1 MRALSTEEDMRRIFN
16 PHELLKVLPVLAILI
31 GSEIGACQDTSL
43 PLLRLQRSRAFLDID
58 ANAQHGM
65 GLWGL
70 TYGNPGDV
78 WHFPNS
84 LSCVVVY
91 GDGKWVLE
99 KRDEATV
106 GKPKVK
112 RAEGNLGADDLQRLK
127 AMLDDEAL
135 KNVRTPKM
143 PDLPADAQA
152 IREIDSLDAQID
164 RAGTSQRFTT
174 VKERVKTGA
183 LISATSGPS
192 NGIDAYLDNGAPYKK
207 TLSPLMKWFEG
218 LEKQSK
224 SDLKDSKPQYC
235 VPMNIG

>member
-1 MRALSTEEDMRRIFN
+1 MHEEGMRRILN
-16 PHELLKVLPVLAILI
+16 THELGKLLPVLAILVA
-31 GSEIGACQDTSL
+31 SEIGVCQDGSE
-43 PLLRLQRSRAFLDID
+43 PLLRLQRSRAFLNID

-65 GLWGL
+65 GIYGI

-78 WHFPNS
+78 WHYPNS

-91 GDGKWVLE
+91 GDGKYVLE
-99 KRDEATV
+99 KRNESTV

-127 AMLDDEAL
+127 AILDDETL
-135 KNVRTPKM
+135 KNIRTPKM

-152 IREIDSLDAQID
+152 IREVDSLDAQID
-164 RAGTSQRFTT
+164 HAGTRQRFTT

-192 NGIDAYLDNGAPYKK
+192 TGIDAYLDNGALYKK
-207 TLSPLMKWFEG
+207 ALSPLMKWFEG
-218 LEKQSK
+218 LEKKSK